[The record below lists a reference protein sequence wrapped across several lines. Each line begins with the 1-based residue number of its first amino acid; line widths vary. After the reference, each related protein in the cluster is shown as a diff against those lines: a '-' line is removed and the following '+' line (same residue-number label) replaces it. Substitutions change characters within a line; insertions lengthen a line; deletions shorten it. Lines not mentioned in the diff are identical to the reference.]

1 MRRKIEKD
9 EGYAE
14 GELVESWSGK
24 RILVGFVVL
33 VMLIGAG
40 YLFLS
45 KATERASK
53 VLGTNSSV
61 LRVTQDTSEVRLPN
75 KEDADALLE
84 KAKSELNNL
93 TSEKVS
99 SSPGTLQKIIS
110 DLQKVQS
117 GKESPVGVLCD
128 LVCKK

>member
-24 RILVGFVVL
+24 RILVGLIVL
-33 VMLIGAG
+33 VALIGAG
-40 YLFLS
+40 YLIFS
-45 KATERASK
+45 KVGERASQ
-53 VLGTNSSV
+53 VLGTKSSV
-61 LRVTQDTSEVRLPN
+61 SRVAQDTKDVRLPN

-84 KAKSELNNL
+84 KAKSGLSNL
-93 TSEKVS
+93 TSENIS
-99 SSPGTLQKIIS
+99 SSPGALQKIIT

-117 GKESPVGVLCD
+117 GKESPVDAFCE